1 MSKFNPRYK
10 HIEINSRSVQKYTVN
25 DPHRNIFKTRQ
36 TGRFGNQMFEYMF
49 WYLMAMQ
56 YGGIFKKSYL
66 KPFPA
71 PFDNLPNIIQFD
83 TPVDV
88 GLSGYKEKIPG
99 YPMNIKYYAANRELL
114 INSLNIPQFKV
125 KYDLVVHIRLDDVFG
140 NHPDYTVL
148 PFSFYKDCFASIKKT
163 YDTSKFK
170 ILLIGRP
177 INDFQKKIF
186 MDIQKYITL
195 LSGSK
200 KVMAQSGTMTEDLVA
215 LMQSRILIASTSSFW
230 FWPSFLSLNSRRVYI
245 PIFGQTNMYY
255 YFSNDT
261 KFYKK
266 YAVRSIDKNYK
277 IYGFILNIK
286 EKIYK
291 DQIQTMYEK

>member
-1 MSKFNPRYK
+1 MSKFNPKYK
-10 HIEINSRSVQKYTVN
+10 HVEINSRSVQKYTIA
-25 DPHRNIFKTRQ
+25 DPHKNIFKTRQ

-56 YGGIFKKSYL
+56 HGGIFKNTYS

-71 PFDNLPNIIQFD
+71 PFDNLPSVVEFG
-83 TPVDV
+83 TPVDI
-88 GLSGYKEKIPG
+88 GLSNYKERIPG
-99 YPMNIKYYAANRELL
+99 YPMNIKYYANHRDLL
-114 INSLNIPQFKV
+114 IRRLKIPQFKI
-125 KYDLVVHIRLDDVFG
+125 KYDLVVHVRLDDVFG
-140 NHPDYTVL
+140 DHPDYTVL
-148 PFSFYKDCFASIKKT
+148 PLSFYRDCFASIKKS
-163 YDTSKFK
+163 YDTTKFK

-186 MDIQKYITL
+186 MDIRNCVSK

-200 KVMAQSGTMTEDLVA
+200 KVITQTGTMTEDLVSI
-215 LMQSRILIASTSSFW
+215 MQSPILIASTSSFW
-230 FWPSFLSLNSRRVYI
+230 FWPSFLSLNSKRVYI

-255 YFSNDT
+255 YFASDT

-266 YAVRSIDKNYK
+266 YAVRSIDNYK
-277 IYGFILNIK
+277 IYGYLMAIK

-291 DQIQTMYEK
+291 DEIHKMYD